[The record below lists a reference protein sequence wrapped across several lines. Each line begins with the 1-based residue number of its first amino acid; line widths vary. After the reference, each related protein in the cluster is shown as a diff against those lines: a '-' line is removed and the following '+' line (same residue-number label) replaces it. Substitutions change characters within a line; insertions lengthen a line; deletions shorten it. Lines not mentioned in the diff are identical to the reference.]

1 MIDKAILDEVL
12 PVPELETLK
21 EEKIAELKE
30 EGFAITNFHSGG
42 VFYTLLLIVLRIK
55 IEFTELL
62 RAILNNMTLTHS
74 TGAWLD
80 IKAADYG
87 KKRKKA
93 QKTQGLVTLSRTNDQ
108 GEAVKIEKGHI
119 FKTQKDINGE
129 ELRFFAIEAAVLQKG
144 SRSVDVLVEAEKEG
158 SRYNVPEGQITRSLT
173 FLNGIDGISNGEDW
187 IVREGSDTED
197 DEGLRTRALR
207 SWSEL
212 AARSIEDTFINAA
225 EAVQGVLFAQADC
238 DHPRGQGT
246 VDVIVTGTAGEA
258 TEGLLDEVREAVDK
272 IAGPYDNIL
281 VKSSETVPQDC
292 FDENQTVEQN
302 TQIPE
307 SLALFEKYHGAADGR
322 IHIDFSIHAEYTCKS
337 HIVKAYSDLCREKGG
352 RMHIHLAETAREQRE
367 CIERYGK
374 TPTEWFES
382 LGTFDSPT
390 AAAHC
395 VAVTERDMDILKAHG
410 VSVIHNPTSNLKLG
424 SGFAPIRQMM
434 DKGINVTLGTDG
446 TASNNNL
453 NMFEEMHLAE
463 IMHDGYHND
472 PTLISTQEVLDMAT
486 VNGAKLQGRDDTGVL
501 AVGKKADIIAIDL
514 SKPHLYP
521 NFDTP
526 ALLTCSAQA
535 GDVCMTMVDG
545 NILYENGEFKTLDEN
560 KVRAD
565 MERAVERLY
574 RK

>member
-1 MIDKAILDEVL
+1 MDVL
-12 PVPELETLK
+12 RLLCWCQNVRPDDLSSISTETERENL
-21 EEKIAELKE
+21 
-30 EGFAITNFHSGG
+30 ITLGLIKRHQRSD
-42 VFYTLLLIVLRIK
+42 TLLL
-55 IEFTELL
+55 TNSG
-62 RAILNNMTLTHS
+62 RAFLQ
-74 TGAWLD
+74 
-80 IKAADYG
+80 AALEGDVPN
-87 KKRKKA
+87 
-93 QKTQGLVTLSRTNDQ
+93 LTLS
-108 GEAVKIEKGHI
+108 
-119 FKTQKDINGE
+119 
-129 ELRFFAIEAAVLQKG
+129 
-144 SRSVDVLVEAEKEG
+144 
-158 SRYNVPEGQITRSLT
+158 
-173 FLNGIDGISNGEDW
+173 
-187 IVREGSDTED
+187 
-197 DEGLRTRALR
+197 
-207 SWSEL
+207 
-212 AARSIEDTFINAA
+212 
-225 EAVQGVLFAQADC
+225 
-238 DHPRGQGT
+238 
-246 VDVIVTGTAGEA
+246 
-258 TEGLLDEVREAVDK
+258 
-272 IAGPYDNIL
+272 
-281 VKSSETVPQDC
+281 
-292 FDENQTVEQN
+292 
-302 TQIPE
+302 
-307 SLALFEKYHGAADGR
+307 YHGAADGR

-382 LGTFDSPT
+382 LGTFDSPS
-390 AAAHC
+390 AAHC